1 VARVRPYGRMARHA
15 LVQAHSL
22 YCICIIS
29 ILIEFKIYF
38 KISYFSK
45 KEEEEDD
52 DDDISRHMLKPET
65 SFLLNLSFCCFSIE

>member
-1 VARVRPYGRMARHA
+1 MARVRPYGRMARHA

-22 YCICIIS
+22 YCIIS

-45 KEEEEDD
+45 KEEEDD
-52 DDDISRHMLKPET
+52 DDNDISRHMLKPET